1 MAPLGTALTEDQI
14 KLLWRLAPE
23 PVLCFDGDG
32 AGRRAAFRA
41 VETVLPHLK
50 PGFSV
55 QFAFLPEGLDPDDL
69 IRQQGPAAFQA
80 MLARTSP
87 LFDVLM
93 KREDER
99 EQPAT
104 TPEQRASV
112 EARLNALVAQIGDTG
127 GASPIRERAARDALG
142 QEPQAGPRDHA
153 CRWPPS
159 LRRRPASGATIRS
172 STGASRP
179 VRSRDALAR
188 PHPAAA
194 NPATL
199 SVRSNE
205 LAERSQLLP
214 PREVLLIR
222 TLLNHP
228 WLLEARCEE
237 IAELTL
243 TSPPLARLR
252 DGLLDLLAR
261 NATLER
267 EEMRAQL
274 SSRGPGQDRWPW
286 PSGPAHTRATGL
298 PSPRLL
304 RLKSRPAGA
313 MPLPSTKPKW
323 A

>member
-1 MAPLGTALTEDQI
+1 MDVIALSEAGFPQTVAPLGTALTEDQI

-23 PVLCFDGDG
+23 PVLCFDGDA

-69 IRQQGPAAFQA
+69 VRQQGAGRSSRRCST
-80 MLARTSP
+80 RTSP

-99 EQPAT
+99 EQPAI

-112 EARLNALVAQIGDTG
+112 EARLKAPRRPDRRCRRAP
-127 GASPIRERAARDALG
+127 PIRERAARDAVD
-142 QEPQAGPRDHA
+142 QEPQAGPRDDAAGGRQASAHA
-153 CRWPPS
+153 GK
-159 LRRRPASGATIRS
+159 RRDNTAARLAHRGPGA
-172 STGASRP
+172 AE
-179 VRSRDALAR
+179 RSRLAPCR
-188 PHPAAA
+188 TPRGA

-199 SVRSNE
+199 PCAATSWPN
-205 LAERSQLLP
+205 APQMLP
-214 PREVLLIR
+214 PREILLIR

-252 DGLLDLLAR
+252 DCPAR
-261 NATLER
+261 AAGCAT
-267 EEMRAQL
+267 
-274 SSRGPGQDRWPW
+274 
-286 PSGPAHTRATGL
+286 
-298 PSPRLL
+298 SP
-304 RLKSRPAGA
+304 
-313 MPLPSTKPKW
+313 
-323 A
+323 